1 MAKKQV
7 KMGLI
12 ALTLMTASN
21 MMGSGVFMLPTTLGT
36 VGWISVF
43 GWLFTIIGVMALA
56 LVFAKTSM
64 IARRKTG
71 GIVAYAGEAF
81 GEFIGFQTSICY
93 WFAAWIGNV
102 ALLVA
107 GVGYLAYFFP
117 VLQNPMAASLT
128 AIVILWISLFISSLG
143 ARTAGKVQSV
153 TTIGMLIVVLGVG
166 FGGWFWFRPE
176 YFFEVY
182 NSTGRSTFP
191 AILIAASLALWG
203 FLGVEG
209 AVIASDQ
216 VENPIYTVP
225 RATIIGLLIASI
237 CYVSSSSVIMGLM
250 PHEKLVHS
258 TAPFADAVRI
268 MMGETA
274 GIIAAVL
281 SVFACFGSIF
291 GWLIAQSE
299 TPKYAAQEGLLPR
312 FFAVTNK
319 NNVPM
324 KSLIFTGILMSLC
337 ILLTT
342 SPNLAEQF
350 RIVILMSAFGTLMP
364 YIYAVIALPIIMIS
378 EKLNRGRDYIFYL
391 IMTVMAFCYSLF
403 AILGSGANTITYG
416 TILMIITV
424 PPYCYAAWNKRRQQ
438 AEQLPN
444 TEIK

>member
-1 MAKKQV
+1 MEKKQV

-12 ALTLMTASN
+12 ALTLVTASN

-36 VGWISVF
+36 VGWISIF
-43 GWLFTIIGVMALA
+43 GWLFTIAGVMALA
-56 LVFAKTSM
+56 LVFAKTAM
-64 IARRKTG
+64 IASRQTG

-81 GEFIGFQTSICY
+81 GEFVGFQTSICY

-117 VLQNPMAASLT
+117 LLKQPMAASLT

-143 ARTAGKVQSV
+143 ANTAGKVQSV
-153 TTIGMLIVVLGVG
+153 TTIGMLLVVLGVG
-166 FGGWFWFRPE
+166 FGGWFWFKPE

-182 NSTGRSTFP
+182 NTTGSSTFP
-191 AILIAASLALWG
+191 AILTAASLALWG

-216 VENPIYTVP
+216 VENPTYTVP

-250 PHEKLVHS
+250 PHEALVHS
-258 TAPFADAVRI
+258 TAPFADAVRL
-268 MMGETA
+268 MLGA
-274 GIIAAVL
+274 GAGTIAAVL
-281 SVFACFGSIF
+281 SIFACFGSIF

-299 TPKYAAQEGLLPR
+299 TPKYAAQEGLLPQ
-312 FFAVTNK
+312 FFAATNK

-324 KSLIFTGILMSLC
+324 KSLIFTGVLMSLC
-337 ILLTT
+337 ILLTA
-342 SPNLAEQF
+342 SPDLAEQF

-364 YIYAVIALPIIMIS
+364 YIYAIIALPIIMIS
-378 EKLNRGRDYIFYL
+378 KKLNYGGEYIFYL
-391 IMTVMAFCYSLF
+391 IMVMVAFCYSLF
-403 AILGSGANTITYG
+403 AILGSGANTITCG

-424 PPYCYAAWNKRRQQ
+424 PPYCYAAWNKKRKKS
-438 AEQLPN
+438 AKAGN
-444 TEIK
+444 NAA